1 MSAEASAAINKVDAP
16 AAKGGSERDIREGAM
31 EGVLIACGELGFRET
46 SVRSI
51 LEHSGGHRAQFY
63 HHFGSKEDCFAQA
76 YGVWIERLCV
86 SLLKAAATAPGWEGG
101 VREAIVR
108 LFRFVTERPAIARA
122 LFVEVQIAGE
132 PALARHEAAVE
143 RLAAA
148 IDSARAE
155 VDPAAAPPEATG
167 VFVVGGIEA
176 CVAEALSA
184 GDPGRVWDALP
195 ELMHFA
201 AGSYFGNAEAE
212 GAFERASEMLERDQ
226 PQLAAAVEDGEE
238 AAAGSTEDGEAQ

>member
-1 MSAEASAAINKVDAP
+1 
-16 AAKGGSERDIREGAM
+16 M

-63 HHFGSKEDCFAQA
+63 KNFESKEDCFAQA
-76 YGVWIERLCV
+76 YAVWIERLCV
-86 SLLKAAATAPGWEGG
+86 SVLEAAATTPGWEAG
-101 VREAIVR
+101 VREAVVR
-108 LFRFVTERPAIARA
+108 LFQFVTGRPAIARA

-132 PALARHEAAVE
+132 PALARHDAVIE

-148 IDSARAE
+148 IDSARVE
-155 VDPAAAPPEATG
+155 IDPADAPPDATG
-167 VFVVGGIEA
+167 VFVVGGIES

-201 AGSYFGNAEAE
+201 AGSYFGKEEAE
-212 GAFERASEMLERDQ
+212 GAFERASILLERERAR
-226 PQLAAAVEDGEE
+226 LTGVEE
-238 AAAGSTEDGEAQ
+238 

>member
-1 MSAEASAAINKVDAP
+1 VNRVDSLGAN
-16 AAKGGSERDIREGAM
+16 GGSELAVREGAM
-31 EGVLIACGELGFRET
+31 EGVLAVCGEVGFRET
-46 SVRSI
+46 SVRAI

-63 HHFGSKEDCFAQA
+63 QHFESKEDCFAQA
-76 YGVWIERLCV
+76 YAVWIERLCTSV
-86 SLLKAAATAPGWEGG
+86 LEAAATAPGWEIG

-108 LFRFVTERPAIARA
+108 LFQFVTARPAISRA

-155 VDPAAAPPEATG
+155 IGSTEAPPEATG
-167 VFVVGGIEA
+167 VFVVGGIES
-176 CVAEALSA
+176 CVCEALSA
-184 GDPGRVWDALP
+184 GDPGRLWDALP

-201 AGSYFGNAEAE
+201 AGSYFGKEEAE
-212 GAFERASEMLERDQ
+212 GAFERASILLQRER
-226 PQLAAAVEDGEE
+226 PRLTGVEE
-238 AAAGSTEDGEAQ
+238 

>member
-1 MSAEASAAINKVDAP
+1 
-16 AAKGGSERDIREGAM
+16 M
-31 EGVLIACGELGFRET
+31 EGVLLACGELGFRET

-63 HHFGSKEDCFAQA
+63 QHFESKEDCFAQA
-76 YGVWIERLCV
+76 YAAWIERLCV
-86 SLLKAAATAPGWEGG
+86 SLLEAAATTAGWEAG

-108 LFRFVTERPAIARA
+108 LFQFVTARPAIARA

-155 VDPAAAPPEATG
+155 IDPAEAPPEATG
-167 VFVVGGIEA
+167 VFVVGGIES
-176 CVAEALSA
+176 CVSEALSG

-212 GAFERASEMLERDQ
+212 SAFERASVMLERERAR
-226 PQLAAAVEDGEE
+226 LVGAAEEEGE
-238 AAAGSTEDGEAQ
+238 G

>member
-1 MSAEASAAINKVDAP
+1 MEAPSSTCARARW
-16 AAKGGSERDIREGAM
+16 KGCWS
-31 EGVLIACGELGFRET
+31 ACGELGFRET
-46 SVRSI
+46 SVRAI

-63 HHFGSKEDCFAQA
+63 QHFESKEDCFAQA
-76 YGVWIERLCV
+76 YAVWIERLCV
-86 SLLKAAATAPGWEGG
+86 SVLEAAATTPGWEAG

-108 LFRFVTERPAIARA
+108 LFQFVTERPAIARA

-155 VDPAAAPPEATG
+155 IDPAEAPPEATG
-167 VFVVGGIEA
+167 VFVVGGIES
-176 CVAEALSA
+176 CVCEALGA
-184 GDPGRVWDALP
+184 GDPGRLWDALP

-201 AGSYFGNAEAE
+201 AGSYFGKEEAE
-212 GAFERASEMLERDQ
+212 GAFERASELLERERAR
-226 PQLAAAVEDGEE
+226 LTGAEEE
-238 AAAGSTEDGEAQ
+238 AEER